1 MSCNKSNNNSMECN
15 KDNII
20 QLANAAQR
28 TQSVKLSEIA
38 DSISFQPLD
47 SRHLIGEERITI
59 SNKYLFIGSSVF
71 DWNGKYLFEIG
82 RRGTGPGEEI
92 FLHTIINI
100 DSSFYS
106 MADKLI
112 AYNSKGKYNGK
123 EHSVLDIHP
132 LDIGRANTNMV
143 ICTLDTIFFFS
154 QNLHLL
160 KTKRVVPD
168 WPEKSTMMSYNKNLR
183 FFTENMDSVLYY
195 NYINDTIYRVL
206 DNSIQPRW
214 IVDLANEKIP
224 LKYLLGNEMKRLKIG
239 AKYFDNNNLSDW
251 EYLKETDNKIRV
263 FSIFESKNYIFTYW
277 FRLFDFWQLRNLPP
291 TKFQIA
297 YYDKNKQNTI
307 AVNDK
312 GFVDDI
318 SSLGTFYPKLGIH
331 DNCMLSSFWPYEL
344 KARIDSLEQR
354 GEIVDNKLRN
364 TLKNVKE
371 EDNPILVLVH
381 LK

>member
-1 MSCNKSNNNSMECN
+1 MLY

-20 QLANAAQR
+20 QLADAAQNL
-28 TQSVKLSEIA
+28 QSVKLSEIA
-38 DSISFQPLD
+38 DSISFLPLD
-47 SRHLIGEERITI
+47 SKHLIGEARTTI
-59 SNKYLFIGSSVF
+59 SSKYLFMGSSAF

-82 RRGTGPGEEI
+82 QRGIGAGEEV

-123 EHSVLDIHP
+123 EYSVLDIHP
-132 LDIGRANTNMV
+132 LDMGRADTNLV
-143 ICTLDTIFFFS
+143 ICTLDSLFFFS

-160 KTKRVVPD
+160 KTIRVVPD

-183 FFTENMDSVLYY
+183 FFTENIDSVLYY

-206 DNSIQPRW
+206 DSSIQPRW
-214 IVDLANEKIP
+214 VVDLADEKIP
-224 LKYLLGNEMKRLKIG
+224 LKYLLGNEMKRLAIG
-239 AKYFDNNNLSDW
+239 AKYFNNHNLSDW
-251 EYLKETDNKIRV
+251 EYLQETDNKIRV
-263 FSIFESKNYIFTYW
+263 FSVFESKNYIFVYW

-297 YYDKNKQNTI
+297 YYDKSKRNTI
-307 AVNDK
+307 AVNNK
-312 GFVDDI
+312 GFIDDI
-318 SSLGTFYPKLGIH
+318 SSLGTFYPQLGIH
-331 DNCMLSSFWPYEL
+331 NNCLLSSFWPYEL
-344 KARIDSLEQR
+344 KERIDSLEQN
-354 GEIVDNKLRN
+354 GEIVDVKLRN
-364 TLKNVKE
+364 MLRVVEE

-381 LK
+381 LKQK